1 LRSPI
6 PSWLDATDWHTIR
19 ITLTTTSA
27 QVHVEQRRRRA
38 VIVTGT
44 LLHPPEPL
52 AAEVSID
59 NDNFPEGHLPVI
71 APDGMEIRSVSIT
84 RE

>member
-1 LRSPI
+1 M

-19 ITLTTTSA
+19 ISLTTTSA

-59 NDNFPEGHLPVI
+59 NDNVPEGHLPVI